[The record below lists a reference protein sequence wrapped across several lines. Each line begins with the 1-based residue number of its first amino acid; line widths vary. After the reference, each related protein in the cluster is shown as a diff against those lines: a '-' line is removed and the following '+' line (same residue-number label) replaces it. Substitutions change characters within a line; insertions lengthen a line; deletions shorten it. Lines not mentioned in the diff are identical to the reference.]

1 MATPYD
7 ADDAR
12 RDVQWNG
19 YQGSSSHKS
28 ISRLDYAG
36 TDYVNPMYLV
46 KNRDAGQYRNPAE
59 ARVLYRGNARAGL
72 KYLDKLIED
81 VEAYQHVPWAYA
93 FRFLRVSLSLECSTH
108 QEVISALNHL
118 HSIFATS
125 QKHSD
130 AAIGAIASCLE
141 ALIHLQESDSAESIE
156 QAQRAIALARRSQLD
171 RAVRDAPK
179 LIAMTHFVDLCCT
192 LRRFEPSQA
201 TAKMQAMQATL
212 EALREGSCLGDDSS
226 FNIPIDHTAGMEP
239 RSINGVICVNANGTQ
254 LLNFDWIPTQ
264 DIYSLGFLLSGIC
277 VAHKNTSDGQKAES
291 MLHEGIRLQTKLV
304 EEVVVA
310 SQSICVAASRRS
322 CRLLLKASMHLHL
335 AFVLCTRTAWL
346 LADEQ
351 LRHVKALMLVL
362 GLHALDD
369 LSLSVQYL
377 EGVIQQAGGNLEA
390 SLSIFQSPSLAIAH
404 INRSTAS
411 RPHSFDTISSMLEDL
426 EPICANHPNKAILT
440 AYNFV
445 IATVSAPESIV
456 RTKQC
461 LHWKFFRG
469 VLGDQAEKS
478 ARTSHQSAKM
488 AMDRLW
494 MSVSAGI
501 LGDALEIQG
510 RGKEAEAVKQEGRN
524 IAAGLPA
531 AVQRVETTTSRA
543 QA

>member
-1 MATPYD
+1 M
-7 ADDAR
+7 
-12 RDVQWNG
+12 
-19 YQGSSSHKS
+19 
-28 ISRLDYAG
+28 
-36 TDYVNPMYLV
+36 
-46 KNRDAGQYRNPAE
+46 
-59 ARVLYRGNARAGL
+59 
-72 KYLDKLIED
+72 
-81 VEAYQHVPWAYA
+81 PWAYA
-93 FRFLRVSLSLECSTH
+93 FRFLRVSLSLECTTH

-130 AAIGAIASCLE
+130 AAVGAIASSLE
-141 ALIHLQESDSAESIE
+141 ALIHLQESESAESIE

-171 RAVRDAPK
+171 PAVGDAPK
-179 LIAMTHFVDLCCT
+179 LVAMTHFVDLCCT

-212 EALREGSCLGDDSS
+212 EALREGSSLDDGNS
-226 FNIPIDHTAGMEP
+226 FSVPINHTAGMES
-239 RSINGVICVNANGTQ
+239 RSRNGVIRTSSDGTQ

-264 DIYSLGFLLSGIC
+264 DIYSLGFLLSGVC
-277 VAHKNTSDGQKAES
+277 VAHKNTSDGQKSES
-291 MLHEGIRLQTKLV
+291 MLHEGIRLQQSKFRVPGTAVTLTAPELV
-304 EEVVVA
+304 EEVVA
-310 SQSICVAASRRS
+310 APQSICVAASRHS

-351 LRHVKALMLVL
+351 LRQVKALMLVL

-377 EGVIQQAGGNLEA
+377 EGVIQQAAGNLEIA
-390 SLSIFQSPSLAIAH
+390 LTIFQSPSLAVAQ

-411 RPHSFDTISSMLEDL
+411 QLRLELASLSALNTLLIIRSRPHNLNTISSMLEYL
-426 EPICANHPNKAILT
+426 EPICANHHNKAILT

-461 LHWKFFRG
+461 LQYALQAAKFCGNKQLLCMTLSFLSWKFFRG

-510 RGKEAEAVKQEGRN
+510 RGREAEAVKQEGRN